1 MASMSRGFS
10 ILLTKANAKEPIEM
24 IKTQPEHREH
34 ELGTPRNAPEQ
45 RNGCFAAGEADP
57 AQYPEDLEVGRF
69 SSGQDES
76 EPIERGSFALGQE
89 TEPKAVDPDEGFAE
103 RDR

>member
-1 MASMSRGFS
+1 MMK
-10 ILLTKANAKEPIEM
+10 TKPEQGTYDVEP
-24 IKTQPEHREH
+24 
-34 ELGTPRNAPEQ
+34 PRNAPEQ
-45 RNGCFAAGEADP
+45 RNGCFAAGEADT
-57 AQYPEDLEVGRF
+57 AKYPEDLEVGRF

-76 EPIERGSFALGQE
+76 EPIERGSFAQGQE